1 MQDSGRRARDV
12 MLEAWRAALS
22 AWACAFIFM
31 GANARMC
38 CGAAQDFFRRAQDQG
53 VLADDCS
60 GDV

>member
-1 MQDSGRRARDV
+1 
-12 MLEAWRAALS
+12 MLEAWEAALA